1 MKLVFGIEK
10 RHIAAFALLLLC
22 LSSLTLGQTT
32 VTGGISG
39 TVTDPSGAMV
49 GGAKLILKSVATGET
64 TTTTSSA
71 TGDFQLPLLKPGDYT
86 LIVSRDNFKSLTR
99 TVTVLL
105 GQNSTLNLALEL
117 GTGTT
122 VIEVTSGPALLQ
134 TEDANITT
142 TFDTHT
148 VQNIPNPGNDITY
161 VAQTAPGVS
170 MNTSSGN
177 GYGNFSAFGLPGTAN
192 LFTINGNDYND
203 PFLNL
208 NNSGA
213 SNLLLGTND
222 VQEVS
227 VVSNGYTGQY
237 GRQAGA
243 QIDVSTKSG
252 SNAFHGGA
260 NYYWTGQALDANDY
274 FLNKSNQPRPFQ
286 NNNNWAADLGGPIKK
301 DKVFFF
307 VDTEGL
313 RYIFATST
321 QATLPTPAFQNYVL
335 SQNPTETSFY
345 QKIFGLYN
353 GVKGIANAQPV
364 ANSCPGINVASL
376 GGNCLET
383 VTGSGSSGNSEW
395 LLIGRVD
402 YNLSDKDKISGR
414 VKFDRGVQP
423 TYADPINSAFN
434 AISRQPQDEGQLN
447 YTHVFSPSVFNN
459 FIFSDI
465 WYSAIFQPSNLAQG
479 LAAFPEILCPADTS
493 MSCLGPTG
501 GLFQSGFLFPQGR
514 NVEQW
519 QLVDDLSITKG
530 RHSFKLGVNF
540 RRDDVSDYRA
550 SQDTAY
556 PSVVTSLAGFASNS
570 IDTSVSRNFALS
582 SPQPLAMYSFGL
594 YFQDQLRVSSKLKLT
609 LALRADRNS
618 GGKCQTDCTS
628 LSAVPFNLLD
638 HSSTGSLYAS
648 PQGSILRSVE
658 NIVFEPR
665 FGFAW
670 TPWGQNTVLRGGVG
684 LFTDLYP
691 GTILDNYTTNFPQ
704 VNSISLAAGAINP
717 ADSNSGA
724 NIVLQCN
731 SNPAGNPACAGV
743 APPLYDVVGR
753 LRNPKYTEWNL
764 ELQHT
769 FGRNL
774 AASVNY
780 VGNRGTDLLLINPY
794 LNAYGFGSLPAAAVD
809 SRVATVQ
816 QLTNN
821 GHSNYN
827 GLTASIRQNTWHGF
841 SGQFSYTYSHA
852 LDNVSNGGILPYSLN
867 NSILTQIDPQN
878 PNASYG
884 SADYDLRHQFSANY
898 VWDLPIRIESHH
910 LLNSL
915 VGGWQVSGTVFR
927 RTGFA
932 FSLVDGLTA
941 SHLQNNNM
949 VSNGSP
955 VVTVLAQPLPGS
967 SIPLSCGATAINTAT
982 PCFSP
987 SQFATSNNVTGFIGS
1002 LGRNALRGPGYFNT
1016 DLSLKK
1022 TIKLNE
1028 RMGLTIG
1035 ANAFNVLNHPNFQN
1049 PVANLASSSFG
1060 RIVSTV
1066 SSPTTPYGAF
1076 ASAAEGMRILQLVAK
1091 ITF

>member
-1 MKLVFGIEK
+1 
-10 RHIAAFALLLLC
+10 
-22 LSSLTLGQTT
+22 
-32 VTGGISG
+32 
-39 TVTDPSGAMV
+39 MV
-49 GGAKLILKSVATGET
+49 GGAKLTSRSAATGET

-313 RYIFATST
+313 RYIFATAT

-434 AISRQPQDEGQLN
+434 AISRQPSAAGRRPAQL
-447 YTHVFSPSVFNN
+447 H
-459 FIFSDI
+459 
-465 WYSAIFQPSNLAQG
+465 ACFQPVRLQQLYLLRHLVFRDFPTQQSRAG
-479 LAAFPEILCPADTS
+479 L
-493 MSCLGPTG
+493 
-501 GLFQSGFLFPQGR
+501 GR
-514 NVEQW
+514 
-519 QLVDDLSITKG
+519 
-530 RHSFKLGVNF
+530 
-540 RRDDVSDYRA
+540 
-550 SQDTAY
+550 
-556 PSVVTSLAGFASNS
+556 
-570 IDTSVSRNFALS
+570 VSRNF
-582 SPQPLAMYSFGL
+582 
-594 YFQDQLRVSSKLKLT
+594 
-609 LALRADRNS
+609 
-618 GGKCQTDCTS
+618 
-628 LSAVPFNLLD
+628 VPRGYQHVL
-638 HSSTGSLYAS
+638 
-648 PQGSILRSVE
+648 
-658 NIVFEPR
+658 PR
-665 FGFAW
+665 PNW
-670 TPWGQNTVLRGGVG
+670 R
-684 LFTDLYP
+684 
-691 GTILDNYTTNFPQ
+691 
-704 VNSISLAAGAINP
+704 
-717 ADSNSGA
+717 
-724 NIVLQCN
+724 
-731 SNPAGNPACAGV
+731 
-743 APPLYDVVGR
+743 
-753 LRNPKYTEWNL
+753 
-764 ELQHT
+764 
-769 FGRNL
+769 
-774 AASVNY
+774 
-780 VGNRGTDLLLINPY
+780 
-794 LNAYGFGSLPAAAVD
+794 SLPEWLLVPARPQRRAMAIGG
-809 SRVATVQ
+809 RP
-816 QLTNN
+816 L
-821 GHSNYN
+821 HHP
-827 GLTASIRQNTWHGF
+827 RP
-841 SGQFSYTYSHA
+841 A
-852 LDNVSNGGILPYSLN
+852 L
-867 NSILTQIDPQN
+867 
-878 PNASYG
+878 
-884 SADYDLRHQFSANY
+884 
-898 VWDLPIRIESHH
+898 
-910 LLNSL
+910 
-915 VGGWQVSGTVFR
+915 
-927 RTGFA
+927 
-932 FSLVDGLTA
+932 
-941 SHLQNNNM
+941 
-949 VSNGSP
+949 
-955 VVTVLAQPLPGS
+955 
-967 SIPLSCGATAINTAT
+967 
-982 PCFSP
+982 
-987 SQFATSNNVTGFIGS
+987 
-1002 LGRNALRGPGYFNT
+1002 
-1016 DLSLKK
+1016 
-1022 TIKLNE
+1022 
-1028 RMGLTIG
+1028 
-1035 ANAFNVLNHPNFQN
+1035 FQN
-1049 PVANLASSSFG
+1049 G
-1060 RIVSTV
+1060 REFPS
-1066 SSPTTPYGAF
+1066 
-1076 ASAAEGMRILQLVAK
+1076 R
-1091 ITF
+1091 